1 MRRREFITLIG
12 GTAATWPLGV
22 RAQQSSRPVI
32 GFINAAS
39 ARGYARQ
46 IAAFLKGL
54 SETGFVDGRNVA
66 IEYRWA
72 DGNNDRLPAMASDLV
87 RRHVALI
94 AATTT
99 PAVLAAKAATAA
111 IPIVFEI
118 ASDPIELG
126 FVRSLSRP
134 DGNLTGVTQSNLEVA
149 AKRLELIHELIP
161 SAHTV
166 VVLVNPAEPTIAKA
180 TAREML
186 AAARTLGL
194 ELHVLNVSSETA
206 FDGIFEKM
214 KELRAGAL
222 IIGGGPFLNS
232 YSEHLGRLTARHAV
246 PAVCQNREFVTAG
259 GLMSYGSDFADAYR
273 LAGVYAGRLL
283 KGEKTADLPVLQ
295 ATKVEL
301 VINLKSAKALGLSV
315 PNTLIGRA
323 DEVIE

>member
-12 GTAATWPLGV
+12 GTAATWPLGA
-22 RAQQSSRPVI
+22 RAQQSTRPVI

-46 IAAFLKGL
+46 VAAFLKGL
-54 SETGFVDGRNVA
+54 SETGFVDGQNVA

-99 PAVLAAKAATAA
+99 PAVLAAKAATTA

-126 FVRSLSRP
+126 FVGSLSRP

-149 AKRLELIHELIP
+149 AKRLELIHELVP

-180 TAREML
+180 TASEML

-194 ELHVLNVSSETA
+194 ELHVLNVSSETD
-206 FDGIFEKM
+206 FDGIFEKL
-214 KELRAGAL
+214 KEFRAGAL

-283 KGEKTADLPVLQ
+283 KGEKTADLPVQQ

-301 VINLKSAKALGLSV
+301 IINLKSAKALGINV